1 MAFWWLAVKDLLLV
15 ARDRKALLTLIMMP
29 LILISILGAAFGNLM
44 NDDKDIPIQKFTL
57 GVVNQDIGQLG
68 KALIENVFEKE
79 LSKEI
84 KVQILEESEMR
95 KKIKEHD
102 LAVGIIIASNFTESL
117 VKVDGTKVKL
127 LTIPDPG
134 IKATLVSKVIEQFG
148 DVIPLASISAMA
160 GQSVQGGAAN
170 DNSQTAMGDWPL
182 IKETTV
188 NAKTKIVGS
197 FQYYAAA
204 MGVMFLLMTVVQGVS
219 SMIQEKEQE
228 VYNRLQLTNLSYSQ
242 YQMGKMLGLV
252 IVCLLQA
259 FILIIGTHFIFDVG
273 WGPSIPG
280 IVSMTIAFVINACG
294 LGVLAGSFMRK
305 EKSFAVA
312 GMFGSQILA
321 ALGGSMAP
329 IYIFP
334 DWIIFITKFLP
345 NGLALQTYLKL
356 MTGEGIGDIWPAV
369 IGAVLMGILFFAV
382 GMMRLSLER
391 RGKYA

>member
-1 MAFWWLAVKDLLLV
+1 M
-15 ARDRKALLTLIMMP
+15 
-29 LILISILGAAFGNLM
+29 
-44 NDDKDIPIQKFTL
+44 
-57 GVVNQDIGQLG
+57 
-68 KALIENVFEKE
+68 
-79 LSKEI
+79 
-84 KVQILEESEMR
+84 
-95 KKIKEHD
+95 
-102 LAVGIIIASNFTESL
+102 
-117 VKVDGTKVKL
+117 
-127 LTIPDPG
+127 TIPDPG